1 MLIGNSARGNCRAP
15 DDMPVCLTYP
25 ARLVSTG
32 IGNAWNAETFSAGI
46 AGEKLTRSSSF
57 GPDRGKFPIRSARL
71 VHSFFAADSA
81 IAFPSLAGSSES
93 FISTA
98 SNVIPIPAT
107 LAGGG
112 AAALFG
118 WHPGINP
125 IPISIV
131 QRAMVLGVK
140 PRRPCVVDVQPNGV
154 CRIFRRSRI
163 DIPLIISAIPKRKNW
178 PKISDFR

>member
-1 MLIGNSARGNCRAP
+1 
-15 DDMPVCLTYP
+15 
-25 ARLVSTG
+25 VSTG
-32 IGNAWNAETFSAGI
+32 IGNAWCAETFSAGI
-46 AGEKLTRSSSF
+46 TPAKLTRSSSF

-81 IAFPSLAGSSES
+81 IAFPVIAGSSGS
-93 FISTA
+93 FVSTD
-98 SNVIPIPAT
+98 SNVIPIPTT

-112 AAALFG
+112 AATLFG
-118 WHPGINP
+118 WHPGINA

-140 PRRPCVVDVQPNGV
+140 AWRRCIVDVQPKGV

-163 DIPLIISAIPKRKNW
+163 DIPLFIEAVPKRKNW
-178 PKISDFR
+178 PKIGDFRWKHSASGVDSLQNRNVAQLLFFSTM